1 MRSSDAPARSILL
14 AKTRKGSPSRSRIRI
29 ITRVCAWTPSTAETT
44 STAPSS
50 TASARSTSATK
61 SEWPGVS
68 IRFTFTG
75 PRGEG
80 RVMVA
85 KAARG
90 DAAPPLIES
99 ESVVVS
105 PWSTRP
111 RCRVAP
117 VS

>member
-1 MRSSDAPARSILL
+1 M
-14 AKTRKGSPSRSRIRI
+14 
-29 ITRVCAWTPSTAETT
+29 ITRVWAWTPSTAETT

-75 PRGEG
+75 PRGDG
-80 RVMVA
+80 RVRVATAVRMVMP
-85 KAARG
+85 RRRS
-90 DAAPPLIES
+90 IES